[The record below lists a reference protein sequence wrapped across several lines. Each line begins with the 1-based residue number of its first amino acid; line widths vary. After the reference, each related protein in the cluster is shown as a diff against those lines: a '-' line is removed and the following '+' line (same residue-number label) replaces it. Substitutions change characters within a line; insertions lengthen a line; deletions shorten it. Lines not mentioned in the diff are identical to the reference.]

1 MSDKK
6 PDAKAEAP
14 KEKKEGEATEA
25 PKKKLPIKAIGIV
38 AVLMIAE
45 AAAVM
50 FVLGSSKPKEAAAEV
65 DPAHLVDDESEKTQ
79 EIELLAEKFQNL
91 TTGRAW
97 VWDVQIVVQVK
108 NKNADRVAE
117 VFEQRAAEIK
127 EGLGQIVGRARHT
140 QLIEPE
146 KQSLIR
152 QIGAFLDKTEGI
164 SHDGKSA
171 IERVFIPKCR
181 GFPSDT

>member
-14 KEKKEGEATEA
+14 KEQKAGEAEA

-45 AAAVM
+45 AGAVF
-50 FVLGSSKPKEAAAEV
+50 FVLGSGKPKEAAAEV

-79 EIELLAEKFQNL
+79 EVELVADRFQNL

-97 VWDVQIVVQVK
+97 VWDVQIVAQVK
-108 NKNADRVAE
+108 NKNADHVSE
-117 VFEQRAAEIK
+117 IFEQRAAELK
-127 EGLGQIVGRARHT
+127 EGLSQIMGRARHT

-152 QIGAFLDKTEGI
+152 QISAFLDKVDGMT
-164 SHDGKSA
+164 HDGHSM

-181 GFPSDT
+181 GFPSDS